1 MEEIFPPQDEKSEL
15 IPRSADAGTGAE
27 LLNEATTGENDDS
40 LLETDH
46 GLALIASA
54 PSLREESASSAAI
67 APMSRTPSELSCKSF
82 SSIDSDRMYASINRA
97 PSNGSELEARLSSS
111 IASSP
116 DCVECQMSMDVAV
129 SSTMEALTQMQ
140 MLFSESSHTPSGQR
154 EADGADDDA
163 SRGKGEG
170 DSCSIRTVAS
180 IDAEEARLSEAEDAM
195 RRELD
200 SVDRMLAP
208 LTLEEGLGHDLRY
221 LNSSSEPKPYNSP
234 NNGGR
239 VQSTNAV
246 SVSPSGVADWMDSSL
261 RVSRTS
267 SERGSTCWIHS
278 DFVWLKSLHYS
289 VILGDYPG
297 SPIRAV
303 AVTYVDKQTSVSVKR
318 ASRSSTHFAFNPVS
332 ALEPLANL
340 MFGTPH
346 EYKIRTFGFTMRSS
360 VQTRTMEGTMCVA
373 SSLAVVL
380 PTLLRE
386 MDIVGNVSETQFAAL
401 ILLLPALLA
410 ALEAKSSHEIDE
422 TSIALGILFGGIVL
436 EKKLSS

>member
-195 RRELD
+195 RRE
-200 SVDRMLAP
+200 
-208 LTLEEGLGHDLRY
+208 
-221 LNSSSEPKPYNSP
+221 
-234 NNGGR
+234 
-239 VQSTNAV
+239 
-246 SVSPSGVADWMDSSL
+246 
-261 RVSRTS
+261 
-267 SERGSTCWIHS
+267 
-278 DFVWLKSLHYS
+278 
-289 VILGDYPG
+289 
-297 SPIRAV
+297 
-303 AVTYVDKQTSVSVKR
+303 
-318 ASRSSTHFAFNPVS
+318 
-332 ALEPLANL
+332 
-340 MFGTPH
+340 
-346 EYKIRTFGFTMRSS
+346 
-360 VQTRTMEGTMCVA
+360 
-373 SSLAVVL
+373 
-380 PTLLRE
+380 
-386 MDIVGNVSETQFAAL
+386 
-401 ILLLPALLA
+401 
-410 ALEAKSSHEIDE
+410 
-422 TSIALGILFGGIVL
+422 
-436 EKKLSS
+436 